1 MARPILLMSGSAIH
15 ASADSDSGDRAPACR
30 TIRFVHHRRNVH
42 PGGALFMNGYK
53 LVSYQAVDG
62 ARAGLLVDDAVHD
75 VAAAVG
81 CAAPVRIMD
90 ILTAWEAWKPQLA
103 AAAPGGAGMPIS
115 AVTLLAPLGAPAQIY
130 CAGANYRDH
139 AAAMAKINNTPLGPD
154 PKEAGLKA
162 WFFMKGA
169 RALANPGATVVLP
182 PAAKKMDW
190 EAELAVVIGHTA
202 KNVPMARAMDYVM
215 GYAIGNDL
223 SARDLGHRAG
233 VPNTSPFA
241 MDWLAHKNFDGS
253 FPFGP
258 WITLAEYVADP
269 QDQAIQLWV
278 NGELKQNSN
287 ASEMIFNIAEQIS
300 HLSEK
305 LTLHPGDVVM
315 TGTPAGTGNES
326 QTFLHSGDVI
336 RIRIGGLGELVTP
349 VV

>member
-1 MARPILLMSGSAIH
+1 MKS
-15 ASADSDSGDRAPACR
+15 
-30 TIRFVHHRRNVH
+30 
-42 PGGALFMNGYK
+42 YK
-53 LVSYQAVDG
+53 LASYQAVDG
-62 ARAGLLVDDAVHD
+62 ARAGLLADGMVHD
-75 VAAAVG
+75 VAQAVG
-81 CAAPVRIMD
+81 SASPVRIMD
-90 ILTAWEAWKPQLA
+90 ILTAWEAWKPRLA
-103 AAAPGGAGMPIS
+103 AAAPTAPGLPLA
-115 AVTLLAPLGAPAQIY
+115 AVTLLAPLGAPSQIY

-169 RALANPGATVVLP
+169 RALSNPGATVVLP

-202 KNVPMARAMDYVM
+202 KNVPVARALDYVM

-223 SARDLGHRAG
+223 SARDLGHRDG

-258 WITLAEYVADP
+258 WITLAEDVATP
-269 QDQAIQLWV
+269 QDQPIRLWV
-278 NGELKQNSN
+278 NDELKQDSN
-287 ASEMIFNIAEQIS
+287 ASAMIFNIAEQIS
-300 HLSEK
+300 HMSEK
-305 LTLHPGDVVM
+305 LTLYPGDVIM

-326 QTFLHSGDVI
+326 QTFLKSGDVI
-336 RIRIGGLGELVTP
+336 RIRIGELGELVTP